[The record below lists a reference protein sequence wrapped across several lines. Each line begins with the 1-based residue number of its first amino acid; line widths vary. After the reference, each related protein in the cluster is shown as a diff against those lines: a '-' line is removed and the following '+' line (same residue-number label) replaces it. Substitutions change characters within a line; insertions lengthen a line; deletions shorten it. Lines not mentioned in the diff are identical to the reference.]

1 MLSLESILRGSSA
14 DISKLVDTKKIRIVR
29 HVMSNHKNGD
39 WTGFDDMLKFNRD
52 LLLASTGEQSQNKFR
67 ALS

>member
-39 WTGFDDMLKFNRD
+39 WTGFDDMP
-52 LLLASTGEQSQNKFR
+52 
-67 ALS
+67 